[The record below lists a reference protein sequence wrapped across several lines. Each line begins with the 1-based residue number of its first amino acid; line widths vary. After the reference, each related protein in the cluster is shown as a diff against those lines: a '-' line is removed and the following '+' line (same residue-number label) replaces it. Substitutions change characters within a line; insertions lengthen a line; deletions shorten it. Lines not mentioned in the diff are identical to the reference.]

1 MADERDIE
9 GSSLDAIIAD
19 EIRTSLAYDQS
30 ELASKRANAIA
41 YMRGEMPDLKPRPNG
56 STQTS
61 HDVADTISKVLPGVV
76 RIFTAAS
83 KMVSYERVRDEDD
96 RWASEATEYM
106 NHSFFVENDG
116 YHVLLNA
123 TNDSLLL
130 GNGLACSYWDAPE
143 IENKT
148 FRDLSELELAVKGEE
163 GWEPVAAQP
172 GKPQMVED
180 MDPVTGNL
188 VALELPTYTVKMQ
201 RTISPGR
208 IVDKTGKP
216 ENLIINTA
224 ATSID
229 DARFVGYLH
238 DDKSR
243 SDLMEMADA
252 YGWDTSLIEQIPS
265 YNMMG
270 QTEVAIARTGDREQ
284 NTSSPVASG
293 DPIDL
298 YEIYMRVDIDGDG
311 IAEMIQV
318 WYAGGRGDG
327 TVLGWDE
334 WEDEVPFTDIP
345 CYPVPHRWDAEGLF
359 DRLVDI
365 QRVKTTLLRQAL
377 DNIYAVNMPM
387 REVEQ
392 GSVLNPDILVNS
404 KFGGL
409 IWKKA
414 GSNPIIPHVIPF
426 TADKAFAAMEYM
438 DKVRIER
445 TGVSSASAALDPEAL
460 QNQTATA
467 SQLQHDVNYSQT
479 EFIARNQAELGWKKF
494 FRKRLKLAIKH
505 EQVRSIPS
513 DEGDEIRG
521 EDGSVEASEFRTV
534 SPPKWDAN
542 MKVSI
547 NVGLG
552 TGSRDRDMSMLNVI
566 LNGQIGMADRLGMA
580 GMQSKALEFLPRIR
594 MTAVKL
600 AESSGLKNPEEYY
613 PEITDEELA
622 QMKAAAEAPKV
633 DPAIELE
640 NVKGANAKALKE
652 VDAQVDMQTAEL
664 QAQNAVLKNQAE
676 LEADMET
683 ANAERQSK
691 LQLESIKQQ
700 SENQRFFAKLA
711 QDRELALLQMG
722 MAERESSEKD
732 EDGKPVKKP
741 VDATS
746 AMLMDGLQ
754 RLGEM
759 VGGLSASMSAPT
771 EIVRGPDGRAVGTRK
786 VVN

>member
-1 MADERDIE
+1 MAEEQEIE
-9 GSSLDAIIAD
+9 GPSLEAIIAD

-30 ELASKRANAIA
+30 ELASKRATAIA

-116 YHVLLNA
+116 YQILLNA

-143 IENKT
+143 IETKT
-148 FRDLSELELAVKGEE
+148 FRDLSEVELVVKTEE
-163 GWEPVAAQP
+163 GWEPVAASP
-172 GKPQMVED
+172 GKPQTVD
-180 MDPVTGNL
+180 D
-188 VALELPTYTVKMQ
+188 LELPTYTVKMQ
-201 RTISPGR
+201 RTLRPGR
-208 IVDKTGKP
+208 IIDKTGKP
-216 ENLIINTA
+216 ENLVINDT

-238 DDKSR
+238 DDKTR

-252 YGWDTSLIEQIPS
+252 YGWDTGVIEEIPS
-265 YNMMG
+265 YSLPL
-270 QTEVAIARTGDREQ
+270 QSEVATARTSDREY

-298 YEIYMRVDIDGDG
+298 YEIYMRVDVDGDG

-318 WYAGGRGDG
+318 WYAGRGG
-327 TVLGWDE
+327 AGVVLGWEE

-513 DEGDEIRG
+513 DEGDEIQG
-521 EDGSVEASEFRTV
+521 EDGSVEASDFRTV
-534 SPPKWDAN
+534 SPPKWDAG

-552 TGSRDRDMSMLNVI
+552 TGSRDRDMSMLNLI

-640 NVKGANAKALKE
+640 NAKGENAKALKQ
-652 VDAQVDMQTAEL
+652 VDAQVAMQ
-664 QAQNAVLKNQAE
+664 QAQLKAEGDVLKNKAE
-676 LEADMET
+676 LEADMRT
-683 ANAERQSK
+683 AQAE
-691 LQLESIKQQ
+691 LESKAALERIKQDA
-700 SENQRFFAKLA
+700 EDQRFFAKLK
-711 QDRELALLQMG
+711 QDRELTLLQMG
-722 MAERESSEKD
+722 MAERDSAEKD
-732 EDGKPVKKP
+732 EEGNAVKKP

-754 RLGEM
+754 KLGEM
-759 VGGLSASMSAPT
+759 VGGLSAAMSAPT

-786 VVN
+786 AMN

>member
-1 MADERDIE
+1 MAEEQEIE
-9 GSSLDAIIAD
+9 GSSLEAIIAD

-30 ELASKRANAIA
+30 ELASKRATAIA

-116 YHVLLNA
+116 YQILLNA

-143 IENKT
+143 IETKT
-148 FRDLSELELAVKGEE
+148 FRDLSEVELVVKTEE
-163 GWEPVAAQP
+163 GWEPLAASP
-172 GKPQMVED
+172 GKLQTID
-180 MDPVTGNL
+180 D
-188 VALELPTYTVKMQ
+188 LELPTYTVKMQ
-201 RTISPGR
+201 RTLRAGR
-208 IVDKTGKP
+208 IIDKTGKP
-216 ENLIINTA
+216 ENLVINDT

-238 DDKSR
+238 DDKTR

-252 YGWDTSLIEQIPS
+252 YGWDTGVIEEIPS
-265 YNMMG
+265 YSLPLQN
-270 QTEVAIARTGDREQ
+270 EVATARTSDREY
-284 NTSSPVASG
+284 NTASPVASG

-318 WYAGGRGDG
+318 WYAGRGG
-327 TVLGWDE
+327 AGVVLGWEE

-513 DEGDEIRG
+513 DEGDEIQG
-521 EDGSVEASEFRTV
+521 EDGSVEASDFRTV
-534 SPPKWDAN
+534 SPPKWDAG

-552 TGSRDRDMSMLNVI
+552 TGSRDRDMSMLNLI

-640 NVKGANAKALKE
+640 NAKGENAKALKQ
-652 VDAQVDMQTAEL
+652 VDAQVAMQ
-664 QAQNAVLKNQAE
+664 QAQLKAEGDVLKNKAE
-676 LEADMET
+676 LEADMRT
-683 ANAERQSK
+683 AQAE
-691 LQLESIKQQ
+691 LESKVALERVKQQ
-700 SENQRFFAKLA
+700 AEDQRFFAKLR
-711 QDRELALLQMG
+711 QDRELTLLQMG
-722 MAERESSEKD
+722 MAERDSAEKD
-732 EDGKPVKKP
+732 EDGNAVKKP

-754 RLGEM
+754 KLGEM
-759 VGGLSASMSAPT
+759 VGGLSAAMSAPT
-771 EIVRGPDGRAVGTRK
+771 EIVRDPQTGRAVGTRK
-786 VVN
+786 AMN